1 MPLPPP
7 PPLLELLP
15 PGMLPL
21 PMLPKPAKLPGKLVI
36 LDSRLPGFCASAMA
50 SRAIVFIKVTGTVA
64 HRLRIRGS
72 SWPGNFISSCAS
84 GMPTEAGM
92 AASPDPLARAA
103 RFASGLPM
111 ASAAFTVAIFL
122 ALVSLAVFAEA
133 SRGERIKVE
142 PAPESTEENGL
153 PTSVQCWFSVSA

>member
-1 MPLPPP
+1 
-7 PPLLELLP
+7 
-15 PGMLPL
+15 
-21 PMLPKPAKLPGKLVI
+21 
-36 LDSRLPGFCASAMA
+36 
-50 SRAIVFIKVTGTVA
+50 
-64 HRLRIRGS
+64 
-72 SWPGNFISSCAS
+72 
-84 GMPTEAGM
+84 M

-153 PTSVQCWFSVSA
+153 PTSVKGWFSGSA